1 MERKYAKVEGN
12 STLVRDLHTGAI
24 INIDEGG
31 YRAYIAQK
39 TAAERRR
46 EEVEQL
52 KQEVSSI
59 KNDMSEIKN
68 LLHQL
73 LSK

>member
-12 STLVRDLHTGAI
+12 SNLVRDLHTGAI

-39 TAAERRR
+39 SAAEKRR
-46 EEVEQL
+46 EEVENL

-68 LLHQL
+68 LLQQL
-73 LSK
+73 LNK

>member
-1 MERKYAKVEGN
+1 MDNKYAKVEGH
-12 STLVRDLHTGAI
+12 STLIRDLHSGAI
-24 INIDEGG
+24 INTDEGG

-39 TAAERRR
+39 SAAERKR
-46 EEVEQL
+46 EEIEQL

-59 KNDMSEIKN
+59 KNDMSDIKN
-68 LLHQL
+68 LLQQL